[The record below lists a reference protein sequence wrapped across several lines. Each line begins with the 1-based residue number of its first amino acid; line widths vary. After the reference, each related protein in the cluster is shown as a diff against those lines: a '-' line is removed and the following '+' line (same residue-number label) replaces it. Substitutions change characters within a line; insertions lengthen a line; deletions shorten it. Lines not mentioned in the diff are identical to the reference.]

1 MDRNEQ
7 CKIERDVALDITRGM
22 CVFVMA
28 VHHCINYFPGYPLTY
43 WRFVTG
49 AFPFLAGYLVTSILR
64 KRHSGIQAEGLVGLK
79 LLTRGGKLLLICFS
93 LNLIIRAVLPEMT
106 KHQSESIFE
115 VVKVVFFSGD
125 YKSVSFSLLIP
136 IGYVL
141 CFGGVLSMLQSCKS
155 MVLVALTCF
164 LLIYCSL
171 RHFSTE
177 TGYYLSYFVIGM
189 TGMVY
194 GLAHKGKVAELEHKL
209 WLPIALWVL
218 SFISISLWGQQFPLF
233 ALYVFTTVVLCYA
246 VSTWAIGY
254 KQLSSMVAL
263 HGQYSLL
270 LYLCQ
275 IVFLV
280 AAKVFISSMGYRPG
294 IIWFWVTLAMMGIM
308 QWGVAATVHYFRGKK
323 KSIDTLY
330 RLVFA

>member
-1 MDRNEQ
+1 MGRNEQ

-22 CVFVMA
+22 CVFAMA

-49 AFPFLAGYLVTSILR
+49 AFPFLAGYLVTSILHTR
-64 KRHSGIQAEGLVGLK
+64 NAGTQAEGVIGLK
-79 LLTRGGKLLLICFS
+79 LVIRGGKLLLICLS
-93 LNLIIRAVLPEMT
+93 LNLVIRAVLPEMT
-106 KHQSESIFE
+106 KLEVNSLFE
-115 VVKVVFFSGD
+115 VLKVVFFSGN

-141 CFGGVLSMLQSCKS
+141 CFSGMLSMVQRFRSVAL
-155 MVLVALTCF
+155 MALTC
-164 LLIYCSL
+164 LLFVYCSL

-189 TGMVY
+189 TGMLY
-194 GLAHKGKVAELEHKL
+194 GIVHKGKMAEIEHKL
-209 WLPIALWVL
+209 WLPISVWVL
-218 SFISISLWGQQFPLF
+218 SFISISLWGQPFPLF
-233 ALYVFTTVVLCYA
+233 ALYVVATVIICYA
-246 VSTWAIGY
+246 VSTWIGGY
-254 KQLSSMVAL
+254 KQPSSVLAL

-275 IVFLV
+275 IALLV
-280 AAKVFISSMGYRPG
+280 SAKVFISSMGYRPG
-294 IIWFWVTLAMMGIM
+294 KIWFWVAFGMVSAI
-308 QWGVAATVHYFRGKK
+308 QWVIAATVHYFRRRH

-330 RLVFA
+330 RLVFV